1 MSFDATFEVVGNI
14 EAKLNPVQNID
25 AEFGTLYELGC
36 DPSDTTAVAGDVKS
50 GKKFHLADGSLATGS
65 LLWNWLGDEAE
76 CIDDNIHSFS
86 AALEDTDFAS
96 WTPSTIAS
104 IIVASSSKT
113 ARAIN
118 TADYNYLI
126 RWFFDADI
134 KFNSG
139 TTMKAV
145 PNRQTCEMVQAII
158 KRPSSYT
165 ALQTPTFTGNA
176 CVTLYTAP
184 LFDYYSTGGT
194 RTLAFSAS
202 YGFYIAAVA
211 ATFSSSTSDSPNL
224 TIKTPTISA
233 RCYSTYF
240 ATARGADVDQ
250 ANSTVSMRGELWRV
264 KRGNA
269 AEAMYNDAVNIYHN
283 PL

>member
-1 MSFDATFEVVGNI
+1 MSFKATFQTDAE
-14 EAKLNPVQNID
+14 ID
-25 AEFGTLYELGC
+25 ARLDPTEELKAEIGERYNSGV
-36 DPSDTTAVAGDVKS
+36 DVSNTTAVAGDVRS
-50 GKKFHLADGSLATGS
+50 GKKFHLSDGSLATGS

-76 CIDDNIHSFS
+76 CVDDNVHSFS

-96 WTPSTIAS
+96 WTPSTTAA
-104 IIVASSSKT
+104 IIVASSNKT

-118 TADYNYLI
+118 TADYDYLI

-145 PNRQTCEMVQAII
+145 PNRQTCEMIQAII

-165 ALQTPTFTGNA
+165 ALQTPTFTGNG

-184 LFDYYSTGGT
+184 LFDYYNTSGT

-202 YGFYIAAVA
+202 YGFYMSAVA

-224 TIKTPTISA
+224 TIKTPSIST
-233 RCYSTYF
+233 RCNSSYF
-240 ATARGADVDQ
+240 AVARGADVDQ
-250 ANSTVSMRGELWRV
+250 VNSTVKLRGELWRV
-264 KRGNA
+264 KRGST
-269 AEAMYNDAVNIYHN
+269 AEAMYTDAVNIYHN